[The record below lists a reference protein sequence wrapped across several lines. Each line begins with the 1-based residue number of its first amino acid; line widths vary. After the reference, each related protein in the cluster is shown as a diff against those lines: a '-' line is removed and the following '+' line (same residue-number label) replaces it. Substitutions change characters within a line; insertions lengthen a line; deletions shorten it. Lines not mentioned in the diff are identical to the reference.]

1 MPKYTNMKNYTPPTL
16 THEQKYKYEELHAL
30 PHSNT
35 RPKIQTC
42 RITLPPLPCPKL
54 SQFCISLITVGIFST
69 ILMSEVTL
77 FSVRNR
83 SIKDQL

>member
-1 MPKYTNMKNYTPPTL
+1 MPKNTNIQNYTPPTL
-16 THEQKYKYEELHAL
+16 THDQIYKYEELYS

-77 FSVRNR
+77 FSVRNW